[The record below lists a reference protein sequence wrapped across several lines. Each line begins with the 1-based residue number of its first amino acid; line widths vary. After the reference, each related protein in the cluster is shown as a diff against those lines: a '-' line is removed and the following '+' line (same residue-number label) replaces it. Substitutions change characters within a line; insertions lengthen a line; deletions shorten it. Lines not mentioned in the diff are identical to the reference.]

1 MSSNLTIV
9 LVGDSTV
16 AAYPGSS
23 VLKGWGEYIGWYL
36 KAEVINLAVNGAST
50 KTFLTMP
57 RWQQALTARAD
68 YLFIQFGHN
77 DSHASDR
84 PESTSADGDYMTNL
98 RQMIAQA
105 RAAGSTP
112 ILVTPMH
119 RRSFEVDGSP
129 TQELL
134 PYASAMQRVAQ
145 ELNVPLIDLYAR
157 SGEVYARLGDEKS
170 AHLTGPDDR
179 THFTASGAQLMAEL
193 VAAEV
198 ARITDARLAGAV
210 AI

>member
-1 MSSNLTIV
+1 MNANLTIV

-16 AAYPGSS
+16 ATYPAGS
-23 VLKGWGEYIGWYL
+23 VLQGWGKWIGRYL
-36 KAEVINLAVNGAST
+36 RAEVINLAVCGAST

-57 RWQQALTARAD
+57 QWQQALAAKAD
-68 YLFIQFGHN
+68 YLLIQFGHN

-84 PESTSADGDYMTNL
+84 PESTSADGDYITNL

-119 RRSFEVDGSP
+119 RRSFEADGSP

-145 ELNVPLIDLYAR
+145 ELNVPLIDLYRR
-157 SGEVYARLGDEKS
+157 SGEVYASLGDEQS
-170 AHLTGPDDR
+170 ANLTGPGDR
-179 THFTASGAQLMAEL
+179 THFTTSGAQLMAAL

-198 ARITDARLAGAV
+198 TRLGEERLAGAV
-210 AI
+210 AS